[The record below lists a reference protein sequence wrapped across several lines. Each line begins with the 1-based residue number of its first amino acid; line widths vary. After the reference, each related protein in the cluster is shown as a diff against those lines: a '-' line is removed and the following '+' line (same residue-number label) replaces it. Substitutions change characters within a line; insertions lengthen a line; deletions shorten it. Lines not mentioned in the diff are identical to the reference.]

1 MCTEFS
7 ILVHYSIGHHKRVL
21 SSFTLISETV
31 AQFHKL
37 IANNSLLF
45 ENSLRKPWKYVS
57 GVDCTQ
63 TLESEMK
70 TEEDWCRATWDTI
83 LCWPPVPPG
92 QTVYMACPPYPG
104 LDPNKMAFRRCGETS
119 VWEGPQPLGYS
130 NYTDCY
136 TPESWRL
143 LAKFYGN
150 KSAEDRK
157 WMKKIVVGTRTM
169 EIIGLCVSLVSCLT
183 SLFIFCYF
191 RTLRCHRTRIHR
203 NLLVSI
209 IVQVIIRLI
218 LYIDQYIA
226 REKQSDY
233 LAATGSYIA
242 IFHTPTF
249 CETIYT
255 LLEYTESVQF
265 MWMFVEGIHLHNI
278 IAVSFFSGKPNY
290 FVYYVLGWAAPLP
303 FTVAWVVTMLNLHKD
318 SCWFPYYFLDQ
329 YWIIE
334 APRVTV
340 IGVNLFF
347 LLNIIRVLVHK
358 LRKTRT
364 LEPQFTKVRKAVKAA
379 IVLLPLLGITNIVNL
394 IDPPTNSVVQFG
406 LWSYSTY
413 FLVSFQGFFISLL
426 YCYTNGEV
434 RAVLKKHWNN
444 YIDSKS
450 CSTAQA
456 YKNRRSCSMVT
467 STCDLAVNQ
476 RVTKTSP
483 LIRIREND
491 DSCTE
496 SML

>member
-1 MCTEFS
+1 MNFS
-7 ILVHYSIGHHKRVL
+7 LGGVF
-21 SSFTLISETV
+21 SFFAMTN
-31 AQFHKL
+31 H
-37 IANNSLLF
+37 SLLF
-45 ENSLRKPWKYVS
+45 ENGLRDPWKYVS
-57 GVDCTQ
+57 EADCLNTMD
-63 TLESEMK
+63 SELR
-70 TEEDWCRATWDTI
+70 TENVADYCGATWDTI
-83 LCWPPVPPG
+83 LCWPPVPAG
-92 QTVYMACPPYPG
+92 QTVYMSCPPYPG
-104 LDPNKMAFRRCGETS
+104 LDPHKMAYRRCGENS
-119 VWEGPQPLGYS
+119 LWEGPQPQGYS

-136 TPESWRL
+136 TPESRRL
-143 LAKFYGN
+143 MAKFYGN
-150 KSAEDRK
+150 KSAEDRQL
-157 WMKKIVVGTRTM
+157 MKKIVVGTRTM
-169 EIIGLCVSLVSCLT
+169 EIIGLCVSLVSCVT

-203 NLLVSI
+203 NLLLAIV
-209 IVQVIIRLI
+209 VQVIIRLV

-226 REKQSDY
+226 RERQSDY

-265 MWMFVEGIHLHNI
+265 MWMLVEGIHLHNI

-290 FVYYVLGWAAPLP
+290 VFYYILGWGAPIP
-303 FTVAWVVTMLNLHKD
+303 FTVAWVVTMLDLYKN

-334 APRVTV
+334 APRVMV

-364 LEPQFTKVRKAVKAA
+364 LEPQLTKVRKAVKAA

-394 IDPPTNSVVQFG
+394 IDPPADSVVQFG

-426 YCYTNGEV
+426 YCYLNGEV
-434 RAVLKKHWNN
+434 QAALKKHWAN
-444 YIDSKS
+444 YKESKS
-450 CSTAQA
+450 CSSVQNF
-456 YKNRRSCSMVT
+456 KNRRSCSMVT
-467 STCDLAVNQ
+467 STFDLTLNQ
-476 RVTKTSP
+476 RIQNQFSKKSP
-483 LIRIREND
+483 LIRVK
-491 DSCTE
+491 SCNSTYTE
-496 SML
+496 SIL